1 MTTLQLGLHQIE
13 QGLLF
18 FKPEERDETIR
29 GICSLKLLFGRK
41 ATGNPDLE
49 AAYAQ
54 IEAGIGRILKS
65 GLADLFSASG
75 RNEWAEQI
83 SKDAGTFA
91 PDSAARARKFWR

>member
-13 QGLLF
+13 QGLAF

-29 GICSLKLLFGRK
+29 GLCSLKLLFGRK
-41 ATGNPDLE
+41 GAENPDLA
-49 AAYAQ
+49 AAYGQ

-65 GLADLFSASG
+65 GALDLFSASG

-83 SKDAGTFA
+83 ATDAATFA